1 MSKITVITGG
11 VSSGKSDLAER
22 LVLEESIK
30 KTTNP
35 VYIATSIVYDE
46 EMKEKV
52 ILHIE
57 KRRDKNWTTIDCPFN
72 LDKILDNYEDGVILI
87 DCITMFLSNM
97 IFVDRNKFNLG
108 KIEFYD
114 EDYIGENIAVIKGE
128 ILCVIEGMVSNIRKN
143 NLSVYFVTNE
153 IGLGG
158 ISENKIT
165 RIFTKLC
172 GEVNQILAQYADSVY
187 FSISGLPLRV
197 K

>member
-114 EDYIGENIAVIKGE
+114 EDYIGENIDVIKGE
-128 ILCVIEGMVSNIRKN
+128 ILCVI
-143 NLSVYFVTNE
+143 
-153 IGLGG
+153 GG
-158 ISENKIT
+158 G
-165 RIFTKLC
+165 R
-172 GEVNQILAQYADSVY
+172 
-187 FSISGLPLRV
+187 
-197 K
+197 

>member
-114 EDYIGENIAVIKGE
+114 EDYIGENIDVIKDE

>member
-114 EDYIGENIAVIKGE
+114 EDYIGENIDVIKGE